1 MTDEASRAGSV
12 RVPTLR
18 GVLGAC
24 ATLVV
29 VAVVAIGGLAGLLAA
44 RGNLHAVLPG
54 ELYRSATL
62 TPDQLKSVIAEAGIR
77 TIINLRGGAEDAWHR
92 DEAAT
97 AAASGVR
104 LVDFSWSADRELTDA
119 QVSRFLAAVETAER
133 PILIHCRSGADRTGL
148 ASALYLAVVKHADE
162 ASAEAQLSIR
172 FGHVGLPYLSGAY
185 AMDETF
191 ERLEPTIGYTGS

>member
-1 MTDEASRAGSV
+1 MTQDAGPV
-12 RVPTLR
+12 RSALPRKVR

-29 VAVVAIGGLAGLLAA
+29 VAAVAVGGLGVLLGL
-44 RGNLHAVLPG
+44 RGNLHEVLPG

-62 TPDQLKSVIAEAGIR
+62 TPERLKAVIARAGIR
-77 TIINLRGGAEDAWHR
+77 TIINLRGGTEDEWHR

-97 AAASGVR
+97 AAAAGVR
-104 LVDFSWSADRELTDA
+104 LVDLSWSADRALTDA
-119 QVSRFLAAVETAER
+119 QVARFLAAAESAAR

-191 ERLEPTIGYTGS
+191 ERLEPAIGYTGS